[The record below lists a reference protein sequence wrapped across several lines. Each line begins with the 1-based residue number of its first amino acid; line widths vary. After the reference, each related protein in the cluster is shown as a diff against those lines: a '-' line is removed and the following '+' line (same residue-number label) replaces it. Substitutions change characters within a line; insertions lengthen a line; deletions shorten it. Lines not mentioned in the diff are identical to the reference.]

1 MASSSPPP
9 PVKPQAP
16 RSRTTIFSLG
26 DDLLLEIFLRLPSL
40 PSLVRAALAC
50 RAFAAAV
57 RSSPAFRRHFVALRP
72 PPLLGLFFDYDG
84 TEMPS
89 FRPVRRSSD
98 PDLAA
103 ASRSADVFL
112 SRVPGHDDA
121 SPGWQI
127 AECRGGFLL
136 LLNWS
141 TDQIAVYN
149 PLSRVLDLFPT
160 PPDEISNGC
169 RGKCLYTDSFMLS
182 SDEGPG
188 SFRVVTVCHGKSR
201 LRAAVFSS
209 CTREWQILPWSKRA
223 PGQPSGKK
231 YWLRHGRQVDGKL
244 YWSHTKQAYKV
255 VLDTTTLQFSF
266 IDLPEHLMGKGHLY
280 MVGGARD
287 GKPCIVSAA
296 DFTLSV
302 WFRGADAD
310 GVEKWTLDSV
320 IPLEE
325 EVLQATKG
333 SLDDHGDLKVLTIL
347 DGIVYLS
354 TFETFVDDSAP
365 CWYLFYCLETRKL
378 ERIFHK
384 KNDGHAHPYVMAWP
398 TFLVGNNGSP

>member
-1 MASSSPPP
+1 MASSSPPAAA
-9 PVKPQAP
+9 KPQAP

-26 DDLLLEIFLRLPSL
+26 EDLLLEIFLRLPSL

-57 RSSPAFRRHFVALRP
+57 RSSPAFCRHFVALRP

-103 ASRSADVFL
+103 AARGADVFL
-112 SRVPGHDDA
+112 SR
-121 SPGWQI
+121 
-127 AECRGGFLL
+127 
-136 LLNWS
+136 S

-149 PLSRVLDLFPT
+149 PLSRALDLFPT
-160 PPDEISNGC
+160 PPDEFSSGC
-169 RGKCLYTDSFMLS
+169 RGKCVYMDPFLLC
-182 SDEGPG
+182 SDEAPG
-188 SFRVVTVCHGKSR
+188 SFRVVSVCHGKSR
-201 LRAAVFSS
+201 LCAAVFSS
-209 CTREWQILPWSKRA
+209 GTREWQILRWSKPA

-333 SLDDHGDLKVLTIL
+333 SLDDHGDLKVLSIL

-354 TFETFVDDSAP
+354 TFETFVDDSVP